1 MKKGKR
7 ALTINEEDEIIGAHV
22 LNGDDTVLLITRKGM
37 CIHFNETDVRTMGR
51 GAAGVRGIRLTDDDL
66 VVSAIVISSNDS
78 VLTVTENGYGKR
90 SPIEEYRLQRR
101 GGKGVIG
108 IKKSERNG
116 DVIDAKQVDPDE
128 EIILISDWGKMIRMD
143 LSSVRVIGR
152 STQGVRLI
160 NLQEGEKVVGMDSV
174 AKEKESDE
182 DVDVDVTETGFQPTE
197 PISEGDDE

>member
-1 MKKGKR
+1 SD
-7 ALTINEEDEIIGAHV
+7 I
-22 LNGDDTVLLITRKGM
+22 
-37 CIHFNETDVRTMGR
+37 RTMGR
-51 GAAGVRGIRLTDDDL
+51 GAAGVRGIRLKDDDL
-66 VVSAIVISSNDS
+66 VVSAIVISSSDS

-90 SPIEEYRLQRR
+90 SPIEEYRIQMR

-116 DVIDAKQVDPDE
+116 NVIDAKQVASDE

-143 LSSVRVIGR
+143 LNSVRIIGR

-182 DVDVDVTETGFQPTE
+182 DIELTETGFQPTDST
-197 PISEGDDE
+197 SEGEDE